1 MDSCT
6 GTCGAKGEDR
16 RPHGTH
22 ETEESRPGAKA
33 AHREAEE
40 RRLADER
47 RLAAAPPKPDVG
59 SPPETKPAPAEPE
72 TKPKPPTWDFNTPQ
86 PKEPDAASDVL
97 SRYRR

>member
-1 MDSCT
+1 MAQK
-6 GTCGAKGEDR
+6 AKTDDLMER
-16 RPHGTH
+16 MKQKKAALER
-22 ETEESRPGAKA
+22 KA

-59 SPPETKPAPAEPE
+59 SPPETKPAPTEPE